1 MEVKERPILF
11 GGAMVNAILEGRKTQ
26 TRRVIKNFPEY
37 ERGVEAP
44 QKARGIAPRHSAP
57 YFDCY
62 RNEKKTESN
71 PRGDSEHW
79 CWWDEYDR
87 MGNGWLKCPY
97 GKPGDRLW
105 VREKFLVEVPGDY
118 RYDAEGIPPGEYP
131 AHLQKESIVHY
142 AATNTLKT
150 LGAWK
155 PSIHMPRWASRIT
168 LEIVSVRVERI
179 QEISSWGAEM
189 EGVAHT
195 EFWTPKEMDCRPFEE
210 KWWDDF
216 HFWSHYPQ
224 IVFKRLW
231 ESIHGSDSWE
241 ANPWVWVVE
250 FKVLTP

>member
-1 MEVKERPILF
+1 MKERPVLF
-11 GGAMVNAILEGRKTQ
+11 SGAMVNAILEGRKTQ

-37 ERGVEAP
+37 ERGTEPP
-44 QKARGIAPRHSAP
+44 QKARGIAPRHPAP

-62 RNEKKTESN
+62 RNEKKTEAN

-105 VREKFLVEVPGDY
+105 VREKFLVELPGDY

-168 LEIVSVRVERI
+168 LEIVSVRVERLND
-179 QEISSWGAEM
+179 ISEEDAER
-189 EGVAHT
+189 EGVESA
-195 EFWTPKEMDCRPFEE
+195 
-210 KWWDDF
+210 WDDGLPDSKWGPAWAAADKSNPRLTRF
-216 HFWSHYPQ
+216 GARSGFA
-224 IVFKRLW
+224 VLW
-231 ESIHGSDSWE
+231 ESINGPGSWE

-250 FKVLTP
+250 FKVVKE